1 MTSGTSKG
9 HHVPMRVR
17 QRAVVAWVAA
27 LSVVAAGGAVAL
39 AAVGEDPAD
48 RLIDGHVLA
57 GATTALVFSLI
68 GAAVARRLPS
78 NRVGWLCVGI
88 GASQAFSGLVTEYG
102 YRSVME
108 RPAGMPAGAA
118 VASLD
123 AWLWMPSFVAII
135 TLLVAWFPDGQL
147 YQRWVRVPV
156 AVAALGVVGFV
167 VPTAVMAWRVRGPII
182 FTADRIDDGSRLAS
196 VADAALFLVLAGAV
210 GCVVSALDRLR
221 RANGRERQ
229 QLLWFAAGAALCVG
243 SLVVAG
249 PESSIAPI
257 AELVALP
264 LLPAAIGLALL
275 RYRLYDMEF
284 VVNRV
289 LLYAGLT
296 TTTGLLYVSAVA
308 LFTNVLNVGSL
319 TGAVLASGVVAV
331 GFDRVRRAL
340 ERLADRRLFGNRH
353 NPAAAM
359 VEVTRSVSSASA
371 PDTLDAIAATLV
383 ETLRLRAAR
392 VALSSADGIELVG
405 AVGLVNTITAS
416 VPLTFEGREL
426 GRLDVEAA
434 PGMSIDPSARRL
446 LGDLAAQIA
455 IAAHAILLTTELRKS
470 RARLIEAVEQERRRL
485 RRDLH
490 DGLGT
495 ALVGIVM
502 QLEALSNLLD
512 GQASASD
519 LTQTITTEARQ
530 LVGETRRLVHGLV
543 PPVVE
548 EVGLVEALRQHAD
561 RLNRTGGRRGTFTID
576 TDGWVPERLPAAVE
590 VAAYVIVTEA
600 MTNVARHARATRCQV
615 RLRRDTKLT
624 VEVVDDGIGLTGAR
638 LEGVGLRSMRER
650 TEDLDGE
657 LVVEPLSDRGTRV
670 VASLPL
676 EVH

>member
-1 MTSGTSKG
+1 MTSGTPKG
-9 HHVPMRVR
+9 HHVLMRVR
-17 QRAVVAWVAA
+17 QRTVVAWVAA
-27 LSVVAAGGAVAL
+27 LSVAAAGGAVAL
-39 AAVGEDPAD
+39 AAVGDDAAH
-48 RLIDGHVLA
+48 RLIHGHVLA
-57 GATTALVFSLI
+57 GATAALAFSVI
-68 GAAVARRLPS
+68 GAAVVRRLPS

-88 GASQAFSGLVTEYG
+88 GASQALSGLVTEYG
-102 YRSVME
+102 YRAVME
-108 RPAGMPAGAA
+108 RPAGMPGGAA

-123 AWLWMPSFVAII
+123 AWLWVPSFVAII
-135 TLLVAWFPDGQL
+135 TLLVAWFPDGQIHR
-147 YQRWVRVPV
+147 RWVRVPL
-156 AVAALGVVGFV
+156 AIAGLGLVGFV
-167 VPTAVMAWRVRGPII
+167 VPTAVMAWRVRGPVI
-182 FTADRIDDGSRLAS
+182 FTADRIDDGSALAGIAD
-196 VADAALFLVLAGAV
+196 VALLLVLVGAA
-210 GCVVSALDRLR
+210 GCVVAALDRLR
-221 RANGRERQ
+221 RATGRERQ
-229 QLLWFAAGAALCVG
+229 QLLWFAAGAVLCVG
-243 SLVVAG
+243 SLIVAG
-249 PESSIAPI
+249 PDSSIGPV

-296 TTTGLLYVSAVA
+296 MVTGLLYVSAVA
-308 LFTNVLNVGSL
+308 LFTNVLDVGSL
-319 TGAVLASGVVAV
+319 AGAVLASGVVAV
-331 GFDRVRRAL
+331 GFDRVRRTL
-340 ERLADRRLFGNRH
+340 ERFADRRLFGNRH

-371 PDTLDAIAATLV
+371 PDALDAIATALV

-392 VALSSADGIELVG
+392 VTLHSAEGVELVG
-405 AVGLVNTITAS
+405 AVGLVHAVTAS
-416 VPLTFEGREL
+416 VPLTFDDRDL

-434 PGMSIDPSARRL
+434 PGMSIDSAARRL
-446 LGDLAAQIA
+446 LDDLAAQIA
-455 IAAHAILLTTELRKS
+455 IAAHAILLTTELRRS

-512 GQASASD
+512 GQSAASD

-561 RLNRTGGRRGTFTID
+561 RLNRTGGRRGTFTVD
-576 TDGWVPERLPAAVE
+576 TDGWVPDRLPAAVE

-615 RLRRDTKLT
+615 RLRRDTQLT
-624 VEVVDDGIGLTGAR
+624 VEVVDDGVGLTG
-638 LEGVGLRSMRER
+638 LSHEGVGLRSMRER
-650 TEDLDGE
+650 TEDLDGV
-657 LVVEPLSDRGTRV
+657 LVVEPLRDRGTRV